1 MVPVRANITDI
12 KTFLRIEYILLST
25 MMGMNTNSRIIETR
39 ETMNSF
45 DIFNS
50 RQIIITAKVMTMP
63 VFSFDLTMFSFVL
76 VSKIASLLNLLQMI
90 VSRKITYKYYI
101 IQIYPMPFRFN
112 TLAKFLVCMKL
123 TMFFLP

>member
-112 TLAKFLVCMKL
+112 NLAKFLVCMKL

>member
-1 MVPVRANITDI
+1 
-12 KTFLRIEYILLST
+12 
-25 MMGMNTNSRIIETR
+25 
-39 ETMNSF
+39 MNSF

-112 TLAKFLVCMKL
+112 NLAKFLVCMKL